1 MWNTVRTEINSQDC
15 NNKLYLNIEGKSI
28 NDFRDQANIFNDCF
42 VNATN
47 INQANDTSSNLQTLN
62 NLY

>member
-1 MWNTVRTEINSQDC
+1 MWNTVRAEINSQDC

-28 NDFRDQANIFNDCF
+28 NDFRDVANIFNYCF

-47 INQANDTSSNLQTLN
+47 INQANDTSRNLQALN